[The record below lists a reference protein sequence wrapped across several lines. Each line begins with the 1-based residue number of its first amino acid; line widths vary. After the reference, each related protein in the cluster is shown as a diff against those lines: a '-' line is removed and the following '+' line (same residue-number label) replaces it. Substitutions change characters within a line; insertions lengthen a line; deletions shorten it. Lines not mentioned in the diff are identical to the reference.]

1 MLYEVIKNPSL
12 SLTTDEMVDVGK
24 WLDIMNWNGLKVDK
38 AEAKAMVKHIVTKDH
53 RLEFFVIVC
62 PLPTPEGV

>member
-24 WLDIMNWNGLKVDK
+24 WLDVMNWNGLKVDE
-38 AEAKAMVKHIVTKDH
+38 AEAKAMVKHIVTKDP
-53 RLEFFVIVC
+53 RLAFFVIVC